1 LTKPGSR
8 RLDQLLVERGLA
20 PSRTRAQALIMAGR
34 VRRNG
39 LRLDKPGAKVPF
51 DIRLEVDPGER
62 YVSRGAR
69 KLAGALERFQVEM
82 DGLDVM
88 DVGASTGGFTQILLE
103 AGASRVIALDVG
115 KGQIDWSLRND
126 SRVIVMEGV
135 NARHLKAGDLPF
147 RPAVITMDVS
157 FISIEKILPALA
169 GCILPGGRLVS
180 LIKPQFEVGKGKVG
194 KGGIVRNPAL
204 HREVLERICTYA
216 LENRWGIDDLAVS
229 SIRGA
234 EGNVEF
240 FICLT
245 ARACLSGGSRVEDMI
260 NELLSTVEE
269 SR

>member
-1 LTKPGSR
+1 LTTVRSL

-34 VRRNG
+34 VRRDG
-39 LRLDKPGAKVPF
+39 RRLDKPGAKVAV
-51 DIRLEVDPGER
+51 DIELEVDPGER

-69 KLAGALERFQVEM
+69 KLAGALKQFQVET
-82 DGLDVM
+82 DGLDAM

-103 AGASRVIALDVG
+103 SGATRVIALDVG
-115 KGQIDWSLRND
+115 KGQIDWSLRSD
-126 SRVIVMEGV
+126 ARVIVMEGV
-135 NARHLKAGDLPF
+135 NARHLKPSDLPF

-169 GCILPGGRLVS
+169 GCIVPGGRLVS

-204 HREVLERICTYA
+204 HREVLERICSYV

-245 ARACLSGGSRVEDMI
+245 AGSSSTGTDIENRID
-260 NELLSTVEE
+260 ELLNSVEE
-269 SR
+269 SP